1 MLAAGTA
8 ATAEGTCLSYGFG
21 NESLHFISYYLS
33 LHWEN
38 SGKKKK
44 KEGKGR
50 EGNRK
55 GKGNEGKEKRRGE
68 KSLIYFDLLFL
79 DLQIWS
85 ELITGGAN

>member
-1 MLAAGTA
+1 MGL
-8 ATAEGTCLSYGFG
+8 EMRVCILYPITCHCIGKTVA
-21 NESLHFISYYLS
+21 
-33 LHWEN
+33 
-38 SGKKKK
+38 KKKK